1 MQNPFN
7 KKIADMLGKMDQKVL
22 EAKLNKALEMLKN
35 EPPEELAKKLA
46 KVDKNELLSKMNEL
60 DENKIKDMNI
70 DTNELKQKISEE
82 DLTKLSQLIGDNGD
96 ELVKKLKDIMK

>member
-35 EPPEELAKKLA
+35 EPPEELAKKLS
-46 KVDKNELLSKMNEL
+46 KVDKNELLSKMDEL
-60 DENKIKDMNI
+60 DEKKIKEMNI
-70 DTNELKQKISEE
+70 NTSEIKQKISED
-82 DLTKLSQLIGDNGD
+82 DLKKLSKLIGENGD
-96 ELVKKLKDIMK
+96 EVVKKLKDIMK

>member
-35 EPPEELAKKLA
+35 EPPEELAKKIA
-46 KVDKNELLSKMNEL
+46 KVDKNELLSKIDEL
-60 DENKIKDMNI
+60 DEGKMKEMNI
-70 DTNELKQKISEE
+70 DTNELKQKISDQ
-82 DLTKLSQLIGDNGD
+82 DLKKLSDLIGDNGD
-96 ELVKKLKDIMK
+96 EVVKKLKDLMK

>member
-1 MQNPFN
+1 MQNSFN

-35 EPPEELAKKLA
+35 EPPEELAKKLS
-46 KVDKNELLSKMNEL
+46 KVDKNELLNKMNEF
-60 DENKIKDMNI
+60 DDSKIKEMNI

-82 DLTKLSQLIGDNGD
+82 DLKKLSQLIGDNGD
-96 ELVKKLKDIMK
+96 DIIKKIKDFMK

>member
-35 EPPEELAKKLA
+35 EPPEELAKKIS
-46 KVDKNELLSKMNEL
+46 KVDKNELLSKMDEL
-60 DENKIKDMNI
+60 DQNTMKEMNI

-82 DLTKLSQLIGDNGD
+82 DLKKLSQLIGDNGD
-96 ELVKKLKDIMK
+96 EVIKKLKDLMK